1 MYISLFVYRGRYSR
15 IYLNNYCEIDIKLY
29 NGVHYNSNIN
39 HPIQIGTQKN
49 LSFPGKKIINFKKL

>member
-49 LSFPGKKIINFKKL
+49 LSFPGKKL